1 MIAGL
6 TLYDCRSLHVEA
18 GGVGAIVGEAL
29 LVGRACDGNADR
41 LRPILDKRN
50 RKAIH
55 ARLGKNLLQPS
66 WRVGVGHA
74 RHAVFSQGQAHPVAA
89 KITLDRLRCLV
100 EDIAATGLGAL
111 GQHR

>member
-55 ARLGKNLLQPS
+55 ARLRKNLLQSS
-66 WRVGVGHA
+66 WRIGIGHA
-74 RHAVFSQGQAHPVAA
+74 RLVAA

-100 EDIAATGLGAL
+100 EDMATTGLGTL
-111 GQHR
+111 EQRR